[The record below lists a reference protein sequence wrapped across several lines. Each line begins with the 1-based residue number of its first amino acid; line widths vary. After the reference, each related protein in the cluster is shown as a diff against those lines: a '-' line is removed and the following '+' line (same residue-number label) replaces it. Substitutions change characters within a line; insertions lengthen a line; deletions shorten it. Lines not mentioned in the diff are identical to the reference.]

1 MKEITKQR
9 IIEELKGYGITLKEL
24 YEYKQGTHERCG
36 GVVIYDKFNLEKKID
51 RLDKFLS
58 FFKRLYVPYD
68 YGNIKRYK
76 ETNYFINDQGEVY
89 SVCGVIKKIKLY
101 NRKGYPYIKI
111 ESKKIPIHKLV
122 MELFGP
128 PRPSENHIIR
138 HKNDISSDA
147 RIENL
152 MWGYQIENMLD
163 KKHNNDE
170 RVRLIKNLYNKKIYS
185 LEEIS
190 IITKVSLSDLEE
202 IIRV

>member
-1 MKEITKQR
+1 MKETTKQR
-9 IIEELKGYGITLKEL
+9 ITEELKGYGITLKEL
-24 YEYKQGTHERCG
+24 NEYKQGTKDRFG

-89 SVCGVIKKIKLY
+89 SVCGVIKKIKLLE
-101 NRKGYPYIKI
+101 RKGYPYVTIGDTKL
-111 ESKKIPIHKLV
+111 PIHKLV

-138 HKNDISSDA
+138 HKNDIRGDA

-152 MWGYQIENMLD
+152 IWGYQIENMLD

-170 RVRLIKNLYNKKIYS
+170 RVRLIKDLYSKKIYS

-190 IITKVSLSDLEE
+190 VITKVSLSDLEE
-202 IIRV
+202 ITKL

>member
-1 MKEITKQR
+1 MKETTKQR
-9 IIEELKGYGITLKEL
+9 ITEELKGYGITLKEL
-24 YEYKQGTHERCG
+24 FEYKEGTKARCG

-68 YGNIKRYK
+68 YGNIKRYDD
-76 ETNYFINDQGEVY
+76 TNYFINDQGEVY
-89 SVCGVIKKIKLY
+89 SVCGVIKKIKLQY
-101 NRKGYPYIKI
+101 KQGYPYFNLNKKSLKI
-111 ESKKIPIHKLV
+111 HHLV

-138 HKNDISSDA
+138 HRNDISSDA

-170 RVRLIKNLYNKKIYS
+170 RVRLIRDLYSKKIYS

-190 IITKVSLSDLEE
+190 VITKVSLSDLEE
-202 IIRV
+202 ITKL